1 MAYVK
6 LIRTSTLAFSLL
18 NKWEMALN
26 RSRSTCLMIHFMELA
41 PNFCLCEQHQK
52 NRHISMENEWE
63 KKNINGKMSWAEKI
77 Q

>member
-1 MAYVK
+1 
-6 LIRTSTLAFSLL
+6 
-18 NKWEMALN
+18 
-26 RSRSTCLMIHFMELA
+26 MIHFMELA

-63 KKNINGKMSWAEKI
+63 KKILMEKWVERKKI

>member
-1 MAYVK
+1 
-6 LIRTSTLAFSLL
+6 
-18 NKWEMALN
+18 
-26 RSRSTCLMIHFMELA
+26 MIHFMELA